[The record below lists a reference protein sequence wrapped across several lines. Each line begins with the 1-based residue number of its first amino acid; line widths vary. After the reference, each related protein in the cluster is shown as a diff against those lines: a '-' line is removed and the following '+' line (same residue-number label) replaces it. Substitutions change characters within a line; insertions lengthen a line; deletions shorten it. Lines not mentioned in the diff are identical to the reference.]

1 MNLILE
7 QKKLIV
13 FQMEFDKTKWS
24 CWWNSAEIW
33 LSYHL
38 HVHIDIMLCLKG
50 RVLRLGKTVH
60 KTLPGALKQCL
71 KLDHMQ
77 LLLIRSLQDLQENYF
92 KSFFVCLQLHLWCQ
106 CSQFSIILA
115 QNEVSDNIGF

>member
-1 MNLILE
+1 MKVLTFVVDMAFYDLTTQGKFRHEFNFGT
-7 QKKLIV
+7 KKLIV

-50 RVLRLGKTVH
+50 RVLRLSKTVH
-60 KTLPGALKQCL
+60 KTLPGALK
-71 KLDHMQ
+71 H
-77 LLLIRSLQDLQENYF
+77 S
-92 KSFFVCLQLHLWCQ
+92 V
-106 CSQFSIILA
+106 
-115 QNEVSDNIGF
+115 